1 MTERAQLAADLEKAL
16 EKALTEVFDYME
28 TKDDYLT
35 VQEVAD
41 QLYDLGYRQVKV

>member
-16 EKALTEVFDYME
+16 NMVFDYMR
-28 TKDDYLT
+28 TKNDYLT

>member
-16 EKALTEVFDYME
+16 NKVFDYMRA
-28 TKDDYLT
+28 KSDYLT

>member
-1 MTERAQLAADLEKAL
+1 MTERAQLASDLEKAL
-16 EKALTEVFDYME
+16 NKVFVYME

>member
-16 EKALTEVFDYME
+16 NKVFDYMK

-41 QLYDLGYRQVKV
+41 QLYDLGYRQAKV

>member
-16 EKALTEVFDYME
+16 NRVFDYMR

-41 QLYDLGYRQVKV
+41 QLYDLGYRQVKA

>member
-16 EKALTEVFDYME
+16 NKVFDYME
-28 TKDDYLT
+28 TKTDYPT

-41 QLYDLGYRQVKV
+41 QLYDLGYRQVKA

>member
-16 EKALTEVFDYME
+16 NRVFDYMR
-28 TKDDYLT
+28 TKNDYLT

-41 QLYDLGYRQVKV
+41 QLYDLGYRQVKA

>member
-16 EKALTEVFDYME
+16 NKVFDYTE
-28 TKDDYLT
+28 TKGDYLT

>member
-16 EKALTEVFDYME
+16 NTVFDIMRTE
-28 TKDDYLT
+28 DDYLT

-41 QLYDLGYRQVKV
+41 QLYDLGYRQVKA